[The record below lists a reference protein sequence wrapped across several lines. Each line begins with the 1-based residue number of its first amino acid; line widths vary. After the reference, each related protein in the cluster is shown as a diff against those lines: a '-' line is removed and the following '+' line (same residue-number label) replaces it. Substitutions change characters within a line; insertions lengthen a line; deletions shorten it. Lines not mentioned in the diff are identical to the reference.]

1 MKPADN
7 TTGQLLVPS
16 KYSMVA
22 SEIQDRILTIRGTQV
37 LLDRDLAELYG
48 VPTKALNQAVKR
60 NIQRFPY
67 SFMFRL
73 TKDELANLRLQ
84 NVTSK
89 PATDSDDSILR
100 SQNVTSKRGGS
111 RYCPNAFTE
120 HGIVMLAS
128 LLKTEI
134 AVAMSVR
141 IVNAFVTMRKF
152 LLANAQVFCRLE
164 KVEQRQFTTD
174 EKVNEILNRL
184 NMGAPPPQGVFYDGQ
199 LWDAC
204 SLVEKLIGHARVSI
218 LLIDNWIG
226 PSTLDMLAKKA
237 RGVSAVV
244 VTSSRGNR
252 LAPSDI
258 EKFNAQYPTLEI
270 RTSVAFHDRFLII
283 DDKELYLI
291 GASLKD
297 LGKKCFGFTKMDARE
312 IPHLTAKVFNVTT

>member
-16 KYSMVA
+16 KYSMVT

-48 VPTKALNQAVKR
+48 VSTGALNQAVKR
-60 NIQRFPY
+60 NINRFPER
-67 SFMFRL
+67 FMFQL
-73 TKDELANLRLQ
+73 
-84 NVTSK
+84 
-89 PATDSDDSILR
+89 SDDEFKKWKSQFVISNLPEATIRMGLR
-100 SQNVTSKRGGS
+100 KR
-111 RYCPNAFTE
+111 PFVFTE
-120 HGIVMLAS
+120 HGVAMLAS
-128 LLKTEI
+128 VLRSKTAVCVSLAI
-134 AVAMSVR
+134 IDAFVAMR
-141 IVNAFVTMRKF
+141 RF
-152 LLANAQVFCRLE
+152 LLANAEVFKRIE
-164 KVEQRQFTTD
+164 TIERHQIANQAYNEERFQKVFKALD
-174 EKVNEILNRL
+174 ERKEEV
-184 NMGAPPPQGVFYDGQ
+184 QGVFYDGQ

-237 RGVSAVV
+237 RGISAVV

-258 EKFNAQYPTLEI
+258 EKFNAQYPTLGI

-312 IPHLTAKVFNVTT
+312 IPHLKAKVFNVTT

>member
-7 TTGQLLVPS
+7 TEQLLAPS
-16 KYSMVA
+16 KYSMVT
-22 SEIQDRILTIRGTQV
+22 SEIQDRILTFRGTQV

-48 VPTKALNQAVKR
+48 VSTGALNQAVKR
-60 NIQRFPY
+60 NINRFPER
-67 SFMFRL
+67 FMFQL
-73 TKDELANLRLQ
+73 
-84 NVTSK
+84 
-89 PATDSDDSILR
+89 SDDEFKKWKSQFVISNLPEATIRMGLR
-100 SQNVTSKRGGS
+100 KR
-111 RYCPNAFTE
+111 PFVFTE
-120 HGIVMLAS
+120 HGVAMLAS
-128 LLKTEI
+128 VLRSKTAVCVSLAI
-134 AVAMSVR
+134 IDAFVAMR
-141 IVNAFVTMRKF
+141 RF
-152 LLANAQVFCRLE
+152 LLANAEVFKRIE
-164 KVEQRQFTTD
+164 TIERHQIANQAYNEERFQKVFKALD
-174 EKVNEILNRL
+174 ERKEDR
-184 NMGAPPPQGVFYDGQ
+184 QGVFYDGQ

-237 RGVSAVV
+237 WGVSTVV
-244 VTSSRGNR
+244 VTSNRGNR

-258 EKFNAQYPTLEI
+258 EKFNAQYPTLGI

-312 IPHLTAKVFNVTT
+312 IPHLKAKVFNVTT